1 MVQVD
6 LSNRKILL
14 GVTGGIAAYKAAA
27 LVRGLRAAGAEV
39 RVVMTAAAKVFIGP
53 LTLQAVSG
61 NPVRWELLDPQAEA
75 GMDHIELA
83 RWAEL
88 VLVAPASA
96 HCLARLAHG
105 LADDLLTTLCLA
117 TGAPLVLAPAM
128 NQGMWAHGATQ
139 ANVALLQQRG
149 ARLLGPAVGEQ
160 ACGEVGPGRMLEP
173 EQIIAALQGEGAPVP
188 DQVLHGVNALVTAGP
203 TREAM
208 DPVRF
213 LSNRSS
219 GRMGYALAQALTEL
233 GAQVC
238 LVSGPVSLAAP
249 PGVERLLVESA
260 LDMRDAVM
268 ARVATARLFVATA
281 AVADYRPADPAATK
295 IKKGQAEVTLRLVRN
310 PDILAEVAGLP
321 DPPFTV
327 GFAAETERVEE
338 YASAKML
345 AKRLDMIAANQVGG
359 SQGGFER
366 MDNAVTLLWPGGRES
381 FPLLPKLAL
390 ARRLAAHIAVQY
402 HAKNSVKDS

>member
-1 MVQVD
+1 M
-6 LSNRKILL
+6 SNRKILL

-39 RVVMTAAAKVFIGP
+39 RVVMTAAAKSFIGP

-281 AVADYRPADPAATK
+281 AVADYRPADPAPAK

>member
-1 MVQVD
+1 M
-6 LSNRKILL
+6 SNRKILL

>member
-39 RVVMTAAAKVFIGP
+39 RVVMTAAAKSFIGP

-281 AVADYRPADPAATK
+281 AVADYRPADPAPAK